1 MNKIVEKHTHTH
13 TDKRANDKNMN
24 EPGSTDAASVTNHQ
38 VKIIHGK
45 KITFAHS
52 HKEWLRTPDNV
63 LIRIINAINKS
74 NRYKEDNDNNEEK
87 EDVCKFTI
95 DQPQHL

>member
-1 MNKIVEKHTHTH
+1 MNNHGKAHTH

-24 EPGSTDAASVTNHQ
+24 ESPGE
-38 VKIIHGK
+38 IIHGK

-63 LIRIINAINKS
+63 LIRIINATNKS

>member
-1 MNKIVEKHTHTH
+1 
-13 TDKRANDKNMN
+13 MN
-24 EPGSTDAASVTNHQ
+24 ESPGE
-38 VKIIHGK
+38 IIHGK

-63 LIRIINAINKS
+63 LIRIIIAINTS
-74 NRYKEDNDNNEEK
+74 NRYKEDNDNSDEK

-95 DQPQHL
+95 DQP